1 MMIHNTIN
9 EDYAWEL
16 TFFCNYRSLSDGL
29 SLFEFKSD
37 IDWYNGDHCPKA
49 DICLRLFNWTIF
61 EFNVYNV
68 HHADTMSDI
77 QKQCWKNAAEWS
89 EKDFKE
95 SDKAFIELVKNSGI
109 DANKGSK
116 P

>member
-1 MMIHNTIN
+1 MTFHNKIN
-9 EDYAWEL
+9 EDYAWE
-16 TFFCNYRSLSDGL
+16 FSMCHKYRSLDDGL

-37 IDWYNGDHCPKA
+37 IDWYDGDHCPKA
-49 DICLRLFNWTIF
+49 DISLRLFNWTVF

-89 EKDFKE
+89 KEDFEE
-95 SDKAFIELVKNSGI
+95 SDKAFIERLKQI
-109 DANKGSK
+109 
-116 P
+116 PE

>member
-1 MMIHNTIN
+1 MIIGKKIN
-9 EDYAWEL
+9 EDYAWEFTL
-16 TFFCNYRSLSDGL
+16 FYKYRSLDDGL

-61 EFNVYNV
+61 EFNVYNI
-68 HHADTMSDI
+68 HHADTMSGI

-89 EKDFKE
+89 KEDFEE
-95 SDKAFIELVKNSGI
+95 SDKAFIERLKQI
-109 DANKGSK
+109 
-116 P
+116 PE